1 MRSGEW
7 PGYGGDTGHTRY
19 SPLDQIDGSNFSEL
33 EIAWRFKIDN
43 LGPAPEFKL
52 EGTPLMAGGVLYA
65 TGGTRRAAV
74 ALDAATG
81 TRGAG
86 FGEDGSVDLKA
97 AAVVGDGR
105 PIDLVTGETGLH
117 ATPTVARN
125 VAIAGGTFAA
135 APGPRTHNNTKG
147 LVQAFDTAARP
158 VRAAAALSPR
168 SGWAHFAL
176 VTRTLVV
183 IGECGYHRTAA
194 GRGGAGRGAMLRA
207 YDKATGQEVGAVFM
221 PAPQSGSPMTY
232 VAGGPAV
239 HRARRQRPHLLGRVH
254 RLPPAVIGKR
264 KQKLRHRARRG
275 RAGHPGPARTPLSV
289 LDSGG
294 SAPTMAG

>member
-1 MRSGEW
+1 MSHRFLRRRLLARSSWRSASVSWRLRLPARKWRPLTTAHGEW

-19 SPLDQIDGSNFSEL
+19 SPLVQIDGSNFSEL

-65 TGGTRRAAV
+65 TGGTRRAVV

-81 TRGAG
+81 TRVAG
-86 FGEDGSVDLKA
+86 FGEDGSVDLQA

-105 PIDLVTGETGLH
+105 PID
-117 ATPTVARN
+117 
-125 VAIAGGTFAA
+125 
-135 APGPRTHNNTKG
+135 
-147 LVQAFDTAARP
+147 
-158 VRAAAALSPR
+158 
-168 SGWAHFAL
+168 L

-183 IGECGYHRTAA
+183 IGECGYHRTA
-194 GRGGAGRGAMLRA
+194 AGRGAMLRA

-232 VAGGPAV
+232 VAGGRQYIVRAV
-239 HRARRQRPHLLGRVH
+239 SGRTYSGEYIAF
-254 RLPPAVIGKR
+254 RLP
-264 KQKLRHRARRG
+264 
-275 RAGHPGPARTPLSV
+275 S
-289 LDSGG
+289 
-294 SAPTMAG
+294 